1 MSLNNKP
8 RAIGYLLAAIAFAT
22 SQDAIVKAMSGGYPT
37 WEAVAFRGAA
47 AIPPFL
53 IWGAVARLN
62 LFVLPAAWKLIL
74 LRSVI
79 LFSAYMAFA
88 LSIATLPLANAV
100 AIYFTMPFF
109 VGGLAGWALG
119 EYVPRYRWLAIALGF
134 GGVLISV
141 RPGSESFTPAAL
153 LSLYSALGYALGQ
166 LLSRK
171 VAQTADP
178 LVIANMQ
185 SVLYFAG
192 SLVIGLVVTGL
203 KLDASAM
210 PSFAALTKPFLWP
223 STKDLA
229 VMGLMGLFSCLSSV
243 FFVRA
248 YQAAPANFVAPL
260 EYSAMVFAVTYGI
273 VWFGD
278 YPDFYTLL
286 GAGVVIAAGLF
297 MVAMERH
304 AFRSSGRAGEEISDS
319 PIALPD

>member
-8 RAIGYLLAAIAFAT
+8 RAIAYLLGAIAFAT

-53 IWGAVARLN
+53 IWGYFARLN
-62 LFVLPAAWKLIL
+62 LFVVPRAWKLIL

-100 AIYFTMPFF
+100 GIYFTMPFF

-119 EYVPRYRWLAIALGF
+119 EHVPGYRWLAIAIGF
-134 GGVLISV
+134 LGVLVSV

-153 LSLYSALGYALGQ
+153 LALYSALGYALGQ

-171 VAQTADP
+171 VSADTDP
-178 LVIANMQ
+178 LIIANMQ
-185 SVLYFAG
+185 SIFYFTG
-192 SLVIGLVVTGL
+192 SLAIGALVSGF
-203 KLDASAM
+203 KIDASAHA
-210 PSFAALTKPFLWP
+210 SLAALTKPFVWP
-223 STKDLA
+223 NGKDLL
-229 VMGLMGLFSCLSSV
+229 VMGLMGLFSCVSSV

-248 YQAAPANFVAPL
+248 YQSAPANFVAPL

-278 YPDFYTLL
+278 YPDFYTLV
-286 GAGVVIAAGLF
+286 GAGIVIAAGLF
-297 MVAMERH
+297 MVAMDRK
-304 AFRSSGRAGEEISDS
+304 RTVG
-319 PIALPD
+319 